1 MDTLSVGYPI
11 FELAALYAPYV
22 AFNEDEPGNSM
33 NFFGISD
40 EDAAKLYNALL
51 NRYFGKDDP
60 VIKDKIKIVGYVHMV
75 RWVTNNQP
83 ENVKR
88 LEGCKQ
94 RLLDLLEKYDDLD
107 IGV

>member
-1 MDTLSVGYPI
+1 MGKKARESTTRDSTYRSRT
-11 FELAALYAPYV
+11 E
-22 AFNEDEPGNSM
+22 
-33 NFFGISD
+33 
-40 EDAAKLYNALL
+40 KLYNALL